1 MSPEI
6 HLFKYGNQ
14 YTFLFSVRIKNVDK
28 TADTGRFLEP
38 QSNVWEPW
46 RPRFLS
52 WTLASL
58 SGAERGLGKHE
69 KV

>member
-28 TADTGRFLEP
+28 TAV
-38 QSNVWEPW
+38 S
-46 RPRFLS
+46 
-52 WTLASL
+52 
-58 SGAERGLGKHE
+58 
-69 KV
+69 